1 MTHDN
6 SNRGALNYTREKRSE
21 RSPDFYGRLQ
31 ISGDVLAA
39 LNEGKPIR
47 LSGWRREGRYGEF
60 ISLAAEVERPQM
72 QMLGSRQGASEAGTA
87 RPYNMGEAEA
97 REKAALGARSV
108 PSAASNVQAALD
120 APFDDDIPF

>member
-6 SNRGALNYTREKRSE
+6 SNRGTLNYTREKRSE

-60 ISLAAEVERPQM
+60 ISLAAEVERPREGNGRSEPQ
-72 QMLGSRQGASEAGTA
+72 QQGHDWKRSEQRERERTA
-87 RPYNMGEAEA
+87 AENVREAMTE
-97 REKAALGARSV
+97 E
-108 PSAASNVQAALD
+108 
-120 APFDDDIPF
+120 FDDSIPF

>member
-1 MTHDN
+1 MAHDS
-6 SNRGALNYTREKRSE
+6 SNRGTLNHTREKRSE

-60 ISLAAEVERPQM
+60 ISLAAEVERPREEQRASGTGPGFDWKGAE
-72 QMLGSRQGASEAGTA
+72 QRERQNATQT
-87 RPYNMGEAEA
+87 NAEPA
-97 REKAALGARSV
+97 TG
-108 PSAASNVQAALD
+108 D
-120 APFDDDIPF
+120 FGDDIPF